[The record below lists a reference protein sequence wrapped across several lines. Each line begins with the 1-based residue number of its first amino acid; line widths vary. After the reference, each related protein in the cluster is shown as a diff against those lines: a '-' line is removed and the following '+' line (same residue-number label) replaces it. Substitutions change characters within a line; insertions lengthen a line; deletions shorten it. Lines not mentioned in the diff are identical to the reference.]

1 MTTPLRKAVDE
12 YVNKGLSRFHMPG
25 HKGAECFPDYY
36 KYDITEVEGADSLF
50 EASGA
55 IREAEE
61 RFAEIYGAGASL
73 LSAGGST
80 LCIQGMLATFL
91 NPGDTVIMCRNCHA
105 SAVNA
110 AALLDLNVVWVNPR
124 STAEL
129 SAALEQNPAAKAVY
143 VTSPDYFGVL
153 TDIAACSKI
162 VHEHGAALLVDNAH
176 GAHLHFFPTEM
187 HPISLGADASA
198 DSLHKSLPVCTGGA
212 LLHLAKKELYG
223 KAKEKMRLFGSTSPS
238 YLIMLSADSCIE
250 YLETKARG
258 DFAMLNG
265 KVANLR
271 YHAFEHG
278 LAPKTRNVEPARLTL
293 SVTSSGMTAEEFGI
307 ALHRH
312 KIEPE
317 YVNSE
322 WAVLMASPFNTEEDF
337 ANVAKFIEDT
347 AGNGCAAP
355 EERLSHMPQRA
366 LSIREATLAESVLI
380 KTKDACK
387 RTAASLVMPCPPC
400 IALASPG
407 EIIDE
412 KLQSLL
418 IKYGIDEINVVK

>member
-12 YVNKGLSRFHMPG
+12 YVSKGLSRFHMPG

-50 EASGA
+50 EAAGA
-55 IREAEE
+55 IRQTEE
-61 RFAEIYGAGASL
+61 RFAAVYGAGASL

-91 NPGDTVIMCRNCHA
+91 NLGDTVIMCRNCHA

-124 STAEL
+124 SNAEL
-129 SAALEQNPAAKAVY
+129 LAALEQNPQAKAVY

-162 VHEHGAALLVDNAH
+162 AHEHGAALLVDNAH
-176 GAHLHFFPTEM
+176 GTHLHFFPTEM
-187 HPISLGADASA
+187 HPISLGADACA

-212 LLHLAKKELYG
+212 LLHLREKGLYNRAK
-223 KAKEKMRLFGSTSPS
+223 AKMRLFGSTSPS
-238 YLIMLSADSCIE
+238 YLVMLSADECIE
-250 YLETKARG
+250 YLETKARA
-258 DFAMLNG
+258 DFAVLNG

-271 YHAFEHG
+271 YRAFEHG

-293 SVTSSGMTAEEFGI
+293 SVTSTGLSTEEFAS
-307 ALHRH
+307 ALREHG
-312 KIEPE
+312 IEPE

-322 WAVLMASPFNTEEDF
+322 WAVLMASPFNTERDF
-337 ANVAKFIEDT
+337 DRAAKFIDDT
-347 AGNGCAAP
+347 VGNGCSAF
-355 EERLSHMPQRA
+355 EERLFDMPQRT
-366 LSIREATLAESVLI
+366 LSIREAAFAESVLTD
-380 KTKDACK
+380 TKDVLGK
-387 RTAASLVMPCPPC
+387 TAASLVLPCPPC

-407 EIIDE
+407 EVINE
-412 KLQSLL
+412 ELQGLL
-418 IKYGIDEINVVK
+418 LKYGIERINTVK

>member
-1 MTTPLRKAVDE
+1 MSTPLNKAVDE

-36 KYDITEVEGADSLF
+36 KYDITEVAGADSLF

-61 RFAEIYGAGASL
+61 RFAAIYGAGASL

-124 STAEL
+124 SHTEL

-153 TDIAACSKI
+153 TDIASCSKLA
-162 VHEHGAALLVDNAH
+162 HEHGAVLMVDNAH

-187 HPISLGADASA
+187 HPIALGADACA

-212 LLHLAKKELYG
+212 LLHLRDKGLYN
-223 KAKEKMRLFGSTSPS
+223 KAKAKMRLFGSTSPS
-238 YLIMLSADSCIE
+238 YLIMLSADACIE
-250 YLETKARG
+250 YLETKARA
-258 DFAMLNG
+258 DFALLG
-265 KVANLR
+265 GRVANLR
-271 YHAFEHG
+271 YRAFEHG
-278 LAPKTRNVEPARLTL
+278 LAPKTRNAEPARLTL
-293 SVTSSGMTAEEFGI
+293 SVVSTGMSTEEFSA
-307 ALHRH
+307 ALREHE
-312 KIEPE
+312 IEPE

-322 WAVLMASPFNTEEDF
+322 WAVLMASPFNTERDF
-337 ANVAKFIEDT
+337 ERAAKFIDDT
-347 AGNGCAAP
+347 VGNGCSAF
-355 EERLSHMPQRA
+355 EERLFDMPKRSM
-366 LSIREATLAESVLI
+366 SIREATFAESVLV
-380 KTKDACK
+380 KTGEALGK
-387 RTAASLVMPCPPC
+387 TAASLVLPCPPC
-400 IALASPG
+400 IALAAPG
-407 EIIDE
+407 EIINE
-412 KLQSLL
+412 ELQGLL
-418 IKYGIDEINVVK
+418 LKYGIEEINAVK

>member
-1 MTTPLRKAVDE
+1 MTPIKKAVDE

-61 RFAEIYGAGASL
+61 RFAAVYGAGASL
-73 LSAGGST
+73 ISAGGST
-80 LCIQGMLATFL
+80 LCIQAMLAAFL
-91 NPGDTVIMCRNCHA
+91 DVGDTVIMCRNAHA

-110 AALLDLNVVWVNPR
+110 AALLDLKVVWINPR
-124 STAEL
+124 SNAEL
-129 SAALEQNPAAKAVY
+129 LAALERHKNAKAVY

-162 VHEHGAALLVDNAH
+162 AHEHGAVLLADNAH

-187 HPISLGADASA
+187 HPISLGADACA

-212 LLHLAKKELYG
+212 LLHLAEKELYN
-223 KAKEKMRLFGSTSPS
+223 KAKAKMHLFGSTSPS
-238 YLIMLSADSCIE
+238 YLIMLSADECIE
-250 YLETKARG
+250 YLETAARR

-271 YHAFEHG
+271 YRAFEHG
-278 LAPKTRNVEPARLTL
+278 LAPKTRNIEPARLTL
-293 SVTSSGMTAEEFGI
+293 SVTSTGMTAEEFGA
-307 ALHRH
+307 ALREHG
-312 KIEPE
+312 IEPE

-322 WAVLMASPFNTEEDF
+322 WAVLMASPFNTEKDF
-337 ANVAKFIEDT
+337 ARVAEFIDDT
-347 AGNGCAAP
+347 AGNGCSAF
-355 EERLSHMPQRA
+355 EEHLFAMPKQA
-366 LSIREATLAESVLI
+366 MSIREAVFAESVLV
-380 KTKDACK
+380 KTEDSLGK
-387 RTAASLVMPCPPC
+387 TAASLVLPCPPC
-400 IALASPG
+400 IAIASPG

-412 KLQSLL
+412 ALQSLL
-418 IKYGIDEINVVK
+418 LKYGIDKINVVK

>member
-1 MTTPLRKAVDE
+1 MSTPLKTAVNE
-12 YVNKGLSRFHMPG
+12 YINKGFSRFHMPG

-61 RFAEIYGAGASL
+61 RFAAIYGAGASL

-91 NPGDTVIMCRNCHA
+91 STGDTVIMCRNCHA

-110 AALLDLNVVWVNPR
+110 AALLDLNVFWVNPR
-124 STAEL
+124 SNAEL
-129 SAALEQNPAAKAVY
+129 LSALEHHPEAKAVY

-162 VHEHGAALLVDNAH
+162 AHEHGAVLIVDNAH

-187 HPISLGADASA
+187 HPIALGADVCA

-212 LLHLAKKELYG
+212 LLHLREKGLYNAAK
-223 KAKEKMRLFGSTSPS
+223 AKMRLFGSTSPS

-250 YLETKARG
+250 YLETRARA
-258 DFAMLNG
+258 DFAVLGG

-271 YHAFEHG
+271 YHSFEHG

-293 SVTSSGMTAEEFGI
+293 SVTSTGLSTEEFGA
-307 ALHRH
+307 ALREHG
-312 KIEPE
+312 IEPE

-322 WAVLMASPFNTEEDF
+322 WAVLMASPFNTERDF
-337 ANVAKFIEDT
+337 ERAAKFIDDT
-347 AGNGCAAP
+347 VGNGCSAF
-355 EERLSHMPQRA
+355 EERLADMPQRA
-366 LSIREATLAESVLI
+366 MSVREATFAESERI
-380 KTKDACK
+380 KTAEALGK
-387 RTAASLVMPCPPC
+387 TAASLVLPCPPC
-400 IALASPG
+400 IALAAPG
-407 EIIDE
+407 EIISE
-412 KLQSLL
+412 ELQSLL
-418 IKYGIDEINVVK
+418 LKYGIEEIGVVK